1 VASRL
6 SQPRDLDSLQPW
18 ARRALEQAYDQRP
31 PRESDGSRRASR
43 EDFTAGFLAALVWL
57 DSRSSFVDEVRA

>member
-1 VASRL
+1 MTQDVDHL
-6 SQPRDLDSLQPW
+6 SPW
-18 ARRALEQAYDQRP
+18 ARRALERAYDQRP

-57 DSRSSFVDEVRA
+57 GSKSSFTEEGT

>member
-1 VASRL
+1 M
-6 SQPRDLDSLQPW
+6 PDLDILAPW

-43 EDFTAGFLAALVWL
+43 EDFAAGFVAALVWL
-57 DSRSSFVDEVRA
+57 GSKSSFTKEGP